1 MGEPDDNGG
10 EQMMARAD
18 LSSMLGK
25 LESVE
30 AAPAAPP
37 ATASRPS
44 AQPAARKS
52 ARKREQKPVT
62 PAPRSIQPK
71 EIPLFSSLE
80 RKEARLREDQYTS
93 LTAHARRLNRAKGTG
108 GERITENT
116 LIRVAIDLL
125 LSQVDRLEGATEKE
139 LTDSVTNRV
148 KAH

>member
-1 MGEPDDNGG
+1 MGEPDDTSG

-25 LESVE
+25 LESAE
-30 AAPAAPP
+30 ATPAAPP
-37 ATASRPS
+37 KAATRPI
-44 AQPAARKS
+44 AQPAAPKP
-52 ARKREQKPVT
+52 ARKREQKSVKS
-62 PAPRSIQPK
+62 APRSTQPK
-71 EIPLFSSLE
+71 ESPLFSSLE

-125 LSQVDRLEGATEKE
+125 LSQVDKLEGATERE

-148 KAH
+148 

>member
-1 MGEPDDNGG
+1 MGEPDDTSG

-25 LESVE
+25 LESAE
-30 AAPAAPP
+30 AAPAAPTR
-37 ATASRPS
+37 TASRPS
-44 AQPAARKS
+44 AKTAAAKPPP
-52 ARKREQKPVT
+52 KRERKAVKSL
-62 PAPRSIQPK
+62 PRSTQPK
-71 EIPLFSSLE
+71 ESPLFSSLE

-125 LSQVDRLEGATEKE
+125 LSQVENLEGATERE

-148 KAH
+148 QAE